1 LIREVGPRDGLQ
13 NEDEVFPPETRA
25 ELVERLA
32 AAGLRRIEAAS
43 FVNPDRVPQMA
54 GAEEVAAALDRR
66 DGVVYAGLA
75 LNERGYDRLRE
86 TGLGEVSFAVA
97 ATESFSQRNAG
108 ASVDAALEDG
118 ERIVSRA
125 REDGIRASVTISV
138 AFGCPFEGRVDP
150 SRVVEIAE
158 RLAAAD
164 PDELVLAD
172 TIGVG
177 TPSRVRG
184 LLERVIALGKP
195 VGGHFHNTRNTG
207 FANAYAAL
215 EAGASSL
222 DASVG
227 GLGGCPF
234 APKATGN
241 IATEDLVYLLEGEGV
256 ETGVDLDAL
265 IAVSEWLEELLGR
278 RLEGYLYRA
287 GPFRAEPG
295 SKPARICSWTLR
307 SI

>member
-1 LIREVGPRDGLQ
+1 VLREVGPRDGLQ
-13 NEDEVFPPETRA
+13 NEEQILPPETRA
-25 ELVERLA
+25 ELVDRLA
-32 AAGLRRIEAAS
+32 AAGLKRIEAAS

-54 GAEEVAAALDRR
+54 GAEEVVAALERL
-66 DGVVYAGLA
+66 DGVVYSGLA
-75 LNERGYDRLRE
+75 LNVRGYERLRDA
-86 TGLGEVSFAVA
+86 GLDEVSFAVA

-108 ASVDAALEDG
+108 TSVDAALEDA
-118 ERIVSRA
+118 ERVVEGA
-125 REDGIRASVTISV
+125 REDGIRSSLTISV

-150 SRVVEIAE
+150 QRVVEIAE
-158 RLAAAD
+158 RLAATE

-172 TIGVG
+172 TIGVA
-177 TPSRVRG
+177 TPRPVKA
-184 LLERVIALGKP
+184 LVERISALGKP

-215 EAGASSL
+215 EAGVSAL

-241 IATEDLVYLLEGEGV
+241 VATEDLVYLLEGEGV
-256 ETGVDLDAL
+256 ETGVDLEAL
-265 IAVSEWLEELLGR
+265 IAVSQWLEELLGR

-287 GPFRAEPG
+287 GPFRSQP
-295 SKPARICSWTLR
+295 
-307 SI
+307 

>member
-1 LIREVGPRDGLQ
+1 MIREVGPRDGLQ
-13 NEDEVFPPETRA
+13 NEERVVPPETRA
-25 ELVERLA
+25 ELVGRLA

-66 DGVVYAGLA
+66 EGVVYAGLA
-75 LNERGYDRLRE
+75 LNERGYDRLLE

-118 ERIVSRA
+118 GRIVARA
-125 REDGIRASVTISV
+125 KEDGIRSSVTISV

-150 SRVVEIAE
+150 NRVVEIAE
-158 RLAAAD
+158 RLAAAE

-241 IATEDLVYLLEGEGV
+241 AATEDLVYLLEGEGV

-265 IAVSEWLEELLGR
+265 IVISEWLEELLGR

-287 GPFRAEPG
+287 GPFRAQP
-295 SKPARICSWTLR
+295 
-307 SI
+307 